1 MPSRIDI
8 DRSQSSPTAFGI
20 SQHTHDAHTS
30 VISVEGEL
38 DLATAPSLKETLLSA
53 THNGAD
59 RLIVDLSLTA
69 FIDSTTLGVLIDV
82 SRGLDA
88 GARMAIV
95 CARPNVLKIFELAG
109 LDGIFAIFPTL
120 DAALA
125 HVRENETW
133 AS

>member
-8 DRSQSSPTAFGI
+8 DRSQPSSTAFGI
-20 SQHTHDAHTS
+20 SRRRPDTRTS

-38 DLATAPSLKETLLSA
+38 DLATAPSLKGMLLSA
-53 THNGAD
+53 MHTGASG
-59 RLIVDLSLTA
+59 LIVDLSLTA
-69 FIDSTTLGVLIDV
+69 FMDSTALGVLIGV

-88 GARMAIV
+88 DTRLAIV
-95 CARPNVLKIFELAG
+95 CARPNVLKIFELTG
-109 LDGIFAIFPTL
+109 LDGMFAIFPTL
-120 DAALA
+120 DEALA